1 MSKFCN
7 EVKKLEPDS
16 EFICNLEK
24 GHKGK
29 HIGYGVSN
37 NILCQWEQTDPT
49 ENECEH
55 IYGTD
60 LRYNVHIEQ
69 PRVVFKRVDEFDI
82 EGMEFDNY
90 CRKCGMRLL

>member
-1 MSKFCN
+1 M
-7 EVKKLEPDS
+7 
-16 EFICNLEK
+16 I
-24 GHKGK
+24 
-29 HIGYGVSN
+29 
-37 NILCQWEQTDPT
+37 TDPT
-49 ENECEH
+49 EKECDH

-90 CRKCGMRLL
+90 CRKCGKALL